1 MNFIGDYFAIG
12 IIIVLALFFYD
23 RRLHLTKASQYYVT
37 ALILTAL
44 TALTDLMTG
53 HLLTVDGVPLWT
65 NLLVNSLYFL
75 INIIA
80 TSFLALFLFTKTLE
94 HSHNTHCMR
103 YAKIGLGVLLVVYV
117 IAILLNLWTGVLF
130 YFDAQGNYHRGPCN
144 GMGYIITICQ
154 MMLVLVC
161 FFRNRKNASKS
172 MRRVLIQAFPVAVI
186 CIIIQRVF
194 PEIMLNGYILALFDT
209 VLFMTFQGQR
219 QGVHTLTKLNDRHSF
234 FRDVQNR
241 LAKQEPFQAFLIN
254 IKNYSE
260 INQKYGHL
268 FGDEVLYHF
277 AFSLENLFKNSTAF
291 HMNGTVFALLIPYS
305 SQKNAEDHTTTLLG
319 FLDDGIPCIDE
330 IVHTDYILVEYPIS
344 EQQTD
349 AELFYEQLEY
359 AASIAFQEKCRY
371 IRCTPELGKQMERS
385 RYLIERMH
393 TIDREHGFQ
402 VWFQPICCLHT
413 GSFCSMEALVRLQE
427 PDGSIVSPAEFIPIA
442 EKTGILP
449 PLTWFVLENSCEL
462 LAAHKELGNV
472 SVSINLP
479 MAQLLERGFTTR
491 LNSIVDHY
499 GIDHQRICLE
509 FTEREIL
516 DTFAQTKT
524 IMEQLTLEGYRFY
537 LDDFGTGY
545 SNFSCMMQLPFQ
557 FLKLD
562 SSLIHTAGQIPQ
574 AVNFVQTLT
583 KLSHDMGMQVI
594 AEGVETQESAA
605 ILGSQGVDR
614 IQGYVFAKPMPQQK
628 LLDFYKNNPQ

>member
-219 QGVHTLTKLNDRHSF
+219 QGIHTLTKLNDRHSF

-499 GIDHQRICLE
+499 GIDHHRICLE

-614 IQGYVFAKPMPQQK
+614 IQGYVFARPMPQQK